1 MALSRDVHLQVEQAI
16 TGTVPRQQTQW
27 PCRSLSDH
35 RLDKESASNRRLIN
49 RMLSQNQS
57 SIFLQAVTLAAA
69 LLILSVLPPPP
80 HAYGL
85 MLLPPEAPSSHGL
98 GLESQAG
105 PQPPCGTSPF
115 PYYPDPDQSANVK
128 SWSKADFGRD
138 WKPPAC
144 TGWEDGGFTRLVT
157 IAARFP
163 YTSEADGLLRRMG
176 AISALKGLRY
186 WSTSH
191 QQWRTLILDACAL
204 PGPDSDQCRRDFTP
218 DEMREGKVLYFEEV
232 DNISGKAIYRIRVLA
247 NSPNRLIFA
256 VDNLSTI
263 RYHLLPIFHAGEL
276 QSIYFLDRESDKVW
290 RYYGMFRTGKRV
302 NSLIAGNEASF
313 VNRAVAFYRNLIGIP
328 DTQEPPAAR

>member
-1 MALSRDVHLQVEQAI
+1 MV
-16 TGTVPRQQTQW
+16 
-27 PCRSLSDH
+27 
-35 RLDKESASNRRLIN
+35 
-49 RMLSQNQS
+49 SQNAL
-57 SIFLQAVTLAAA
+57 FLFPQAVTLAAI
-69 LLILSVLPPPP
+69 LLLLSLLPLPKD
-80 HAYGL
+80 AYGR
-85 MLLPPEAPSSHGL
+85 MSSPLALQSRHGL
-98 GLESQAG
+98 GLESQSG
-105 PQPPCGTSPF
+105 PQPPCGTSPV

-144 TGWEDGGFTRLVT
+144 TGWEDVGFTRLVT
-157 IAARFP
+157 IAARLP

-218 DEMREGKVLYFEEV
+218 DEMREGRVLYYEEV
-232 DNISGKAIYRIRVLA
+232 DNLSGKAIYRMRILT
-247 NSPNRLIFA
+247 NSPTRLVFA
-256 VDNLSTI
+256 VENFSTI
-263 RYHLLPIFHAGEL
+263 RYHLLPIFHPGEL
-276 QSIYFLDRESDKVW
+276 QSIYFLDREADKVW
-290 RYYGMFRTGKRV
+290 RYYGMVRTGKRV
-302 NSLIAGNEASF
+302 NSLIASNEASF